1 MRLASINGVNI
12 LLILCES
19 ALCIIATILISRKIN
34 AGSEEQKQTK
44 KKAKK
49 KGNDTN
55 ENNFD
60 GGTVE

>member
-34 AGSEEQKQTK
+34 AGSEEQSKQRRKQKRKATIQTK
-44 KKAKK
+44 IILTEAQ
-49 KGNDTN
+49 
-55 ENNFD
+55 
-60 GGTVE
+60 